1 MSWEL
6 YEVWHN
12 DDGHEEL
19 VDTTKSLK
27 EAKQL
32 AKKTLEDL
40 NGEVFILWE
49 NRDGDME
56 EVERLTINEN
66 GAIIAT

>member
-12 DDGHEEL
+12 EDGHEEL

-32 AKKTLEDL
+32 AKKTLEEL
-40 NGEVFILWE
+40 QGEIFILWE

-56 EVERLTINEN
+56 EVERLTIDIN
-66 GAIIAT
+66 GVIINM

>member
-6 YEVWHN
+6 YEVWH
-12 DDGHEEL
+12 DDNGHEEL
-19 VDTTKSLK
+19 IDTTKSFK

-32 AKKTLEDL
+32 ALKTLEDL
-40 NGEVFILWE
+40 GGDVYILLE

-56 EVERLTINEN
+56 EVERLTIDEN
-66 GAIIAT
+66 GAIITI

>member
-12 DDGHEEL
+12 DNEHEEL

-40 NGEVFILWE
+40 QGEVFILWE
-49 NRDGDME
+49 NTDGDME
-56 EVERLTINEN
+56 EVERLTIDNN
-66 GAIIAT
+66 GAIITI

>member
-12 DDGHEEL
+12 NEGHEEL

-32 AKKTLEDL
+32 AKKTLEDIG
-40 NGEVFILWE
+40 GEIFILLE
-49 NRDGDME
+49 NQDGDME
-56 EVERLTINEN
+56 EIERLTTDEN
-66 GAIIAT
+66 GAIITL

>member
-12 DDGHEEL
+12 DEGHEDL

-32 AKKTLEDL
+32 AEKTLEEL
-40 NGEVFILWE
+40 GGEIFILLE
-49 NRDGDME
+49 TRDGDMD
-56 EVERLTINEN
+56 EVERLTIDDN
-66 GAIIAT
+66 GAIITL

>member
-12 DDGHEEL
+12 DEGHEEL
-19 VDTTKSLK
+19 VETTKSLK

-32 AKKTLEDL
+32 AEKTLEEL
-40 NGEVFILWE
+40 GGEIFILLE

-56 EVERLTINEN
+56 EVERLTTDEN
-66 GAIIAT
+66 GAIITL

>member
-1 MSWEL
+1 MRWEL

-12 DDGHEEL
+12 DEGHEEL

-32 AKKTLEDL
+32 AEKTLEESG
-40 NGEVFILWE
+40 GEIFILLE
-49 NRDGDME
+49 TQDGDMD
-56 EVERLTINEN
+56 EVERLTIDDN
-66 GAIIAT
+66 GAIITL

>member
-12 DDGHEEL
+12 DKGHEEL

-32 AKKTLEDL
+32 AEKTLEDL
-40 NGEVFILWE
+40 GGEIFILLE
-49 NRDGDME
+49 NRDGEME
-56 EVERLTINEN
+56 EVERLTTDEN
-66 GAIIAT
+66 GVIITL

>member
-12 DDGHEEL
+12 EDGHEEL

-32 AKKTLEDL
+32 AKKTLEEL
-40 NGEVFILWE
+40 QGEIFILWE
-49 NRDGDME
+49 NQDGEME
-56 EVERLTINEN
+56 EIERLTIDEH
-66 GAIIAT
+66 GVIINT